1 MKNEL
6 NWRKRFIEVQ
16 VFLEKEK
23 YNDAK
28 ALLKSLTENEN
39 KYCAVE
45 AQRKLATLEFNLS
58 NFQESWTAIQNID
71 SQDSV
76 IEDLILKI
84 RLATKLNRPNQ
95 LIFVYQLYLDKYGTY
110 EKTKKEILEV
120 QFDLVE
126 AAIELG
132 IEEIAVNESKN
143 IECVYMALPTVD
155 NGFLGMR
162 GIPFYF
168 NFLILMNKMYQK
180 FGLSGFQKWISL
192 QRNQVDDFGKN
203 EIDEFLFSLET
214 ESQNS

>member
-1 MKNEL
+1 MENEF

-16 VFLEKEK
+16 VLLEEKK
-23 YNDAK
+23 YNEAK
-28 ALLKSLTENEN
+28 ALLKLLTENEN
-39 KYCAVE
+39 KYCAIE
-45 AQRKLATLEFNLS
+45 AQRKLASLEFNLS
-58 NFQESWTAIQNID
+58 NFQESWTAIQSID
-71 SQDSV
+71 SQYTV

-95 LIFVYQLYLDKYGTY
+95 LDSAYRLYLDKFSPN
-110 EKTKKEILEV
+110 ENTKKDILEIL
-120 QFDLVE
+120 FNLVD

-132 IEEIAVNESKN
+132 IKEIAVNESKN
-143 IECVYMALPTVD
+143 IESVYMTLPTVD

-180 FGLSGFQKWISL
+180 FGLSGFQNWISL

-203 EIDEFLFSLET
+203 EIDDFLLSLET
-214 ESQNS
+214 ES